1 MPVIEY
7 IYSWGQNNRV
17 GKFLQN
23 WPIFCLIIG
32 FNNCVGEGG
41 GRDIGEKARGGRF
54 RGKQER
60 EVGGKKRGG
69 GEKWGELG

>member
-1 MPVIEY
+1 MLCKTGP
-7 IYSWGQNNRV
+7 SFG
-17 GKFLQN
+17 
-23 WPIFCLIIG
+23 LIIG

-69 GEKWGELG
+69 GGRSGENWDKVPNPVRIILKSRSPV